1 MVVNRLPE
9 GMNLQRARIYTKQ
22 SEEVLLWKSLRPRK
36 MWTPPLE
43 LEDKQFPLE
52 DAAGEVLFSGMGSH
66 VPRDYSQMTTA
77 LGLDI
82 LIGQQV

>member
-1 MVVNRLPE
+1 
-9 GMNLQRARIYTKQ
+9 
-22 SEEVLLWKSLRPRK
+22 